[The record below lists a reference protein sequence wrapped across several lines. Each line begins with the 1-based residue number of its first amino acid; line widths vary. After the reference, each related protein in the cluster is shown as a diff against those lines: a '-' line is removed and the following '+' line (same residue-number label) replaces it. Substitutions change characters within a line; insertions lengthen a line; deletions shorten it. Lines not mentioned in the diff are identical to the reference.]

1 MNTWLIFISG
11 CIVGISINSL
21 AVLKHIREIEREAR
35 ALRQINLEIIDIAIG
50 VNHKESDELKKLVN
64 K

>member
-1 MNTWLIFISG
+1 MNTWLIFIAG
-11 CIVGISINSL
+11 CIIGILINSL
-21 AVLKHIREIEREAR
+21 AVLKYFQEKDKEVK